1 MVIEVTEFDS
11 EAYLTSEAVMT
22 SKPTKIAVRDNMQ
35 LDTRVMETADFK
47 FVINFDLRAGI
58 AT

>member
-47 FVINFDLRAGI
+47 FEINFDL
-58 AT
+58 